1 MYSFGKRLFRAECQA
16 NAMDCDFTCSPHP
29 FSWEA
34 FCDFSEDGRPH
45 VHLTVS
51 LSLNQIFFFRNL
63 HALYPF
69 QNLIS
74 TNFTLFY
81 TFSVSGITG
90 PFPTSYIQVVQYS
103 KQ

>member
-51 LSLNQIFFFRNL
+51 LSL
-63 HALYPF
+63 
-69 QNLIS
+69 
-74 TNFTLFY
+74 
-81 TFSVSGITG
+81 
-90 PFPTSYIQVVQYS
+90 
-103 KQ
+103 